1 MTNTNTNTITD
12 QFAAFLSDLDRLGND
27 RLVTLAK
34 GSTAVW
40 RVAGTGATEEGD
52 YVVLDA
58 VSMDG
63 HRFCPDDNHTPRMY
77 SSMGDVTLYIHHEG
91 GA

>member
-1 MTNTNTNTITD
+1 MQLTNDSLHCTRKRTV
-12 QFAAFLSDLDRLGND
+12 Q
-27 RLVTLAK
+27 
-34 GSTAVW
+34 
-40 RVAGTGATEEGD
+40 VAGTGATEEGD